1 MITQTICD
9 AIKNRKILAFQYKN
23 GRRTVEPHLLGYN
36 DDGALTLSA
45 WQRSGGSGEDW
56 RDFQVARLSGLAVV
70 EGPSEAPRPGYN
82 PLDEKMF
89 QIMCRL

>member
-9 AIKNRKILAFQYKN
+9 AIRNKKILAFDYKN

-36 DDGALTLSA
+36 AEGVLTLSA
-45 WQRSGGSGEDW
+45 WQRSGGSGEGW
-56 RDFQVARLSGLAVV
+56 RDFQVSRLSALAIV
-70 EGPSEAPRPGYN
+70 EGSSEAPRPGYN
-82 PLDEKMF
+82 PLDETIY